1 MKNNVYKRN
10 LLVPFLKMVTDMVFI
25 ELAVLFSYYLRF
37 YSPLTE
43 IFPVTKGYP
52 PFKNY
57 FYFSL
62 FLVAVMVGFFAAAN
76 AYRSRYFST
85 FTQDVPAI
93 FKTCFLGILFAM
105 SGVFL
110 YREFSY
116 SRLVFVL
123 IFLNT
128 NIFLIIG
135 RFAFHRFK
143 RKFLTRGF
151 NVLRVCLVGSAENVA
166 RAYKRLIADKNYK
179 FDIAGYVADE
189 ETEGLLIPRIGAL
202 EDLPG
207 LVENEQDYDGMIIT
221 FNQDDHTKVLQVI
234 KAAEGKNLEL
244 FYIPDILD
252 LLTHKLQTLEV
263 SGIPLLQLKAF
274 VLSGWQGFL
283 KRTFDVGVSAISLVL
298 LSPFFLIIG
307 IIIKVTSPGP
317 VFYVQKRVSLDGQE
331 FNMLKFRSMRADAE
345 AKSGPVWA
353 QKDDPRTTA
362 IGKFLRR
369 ASLDELPQLIN
380 VLKGEMSLV
389 GPRPERQ
396 HFVEQFRKYIP
407 QYRERHR
414 VRCGMT
420 GWAQV
425 NGLRGQSPIEERT
438 RYDLYYIENWSLWFD
453 LKIILLTFMEVVRGE
468 NAY

>member
-1 MKNNVYKRN
+1 MKNNIYKRN
-10 LLVPFLKMVTDMVFI
+10 LLVPFLKMVADIVFI

-37 YSPLTE
+37 YSPLTNV
-43 IFPVTKGYP
+43 FPVTKGYP
-52 PFKNY
+52 PFENY
-57 FYFSL
+57 FFFSL
-62 FLVAVMVGFFAAAN
+62 FLVAVMVGFFAAMN
-76 AYRSRYFST
+76 SYRSRFFST
-85 FTQDVPAI
+85 FTQDVPVI
-93 FKTCFLGILFAM
+93 FKSCFLGILFAM
-105 SGVFL
+105 SGAFL

-128 NIFLIIG
+128 NIFLIAG

-143 RKFLTRGF
+143 RRFLTRGF
-151 NVLRVCLVGSAENVA
+151 NVLRVCLVGSADNIA
-166 RAYKRLIADKNYK
+166 RAYKRLSADKNYK
-179 FDIAGYVADE
+179 FEIKGYVADRE
-189 ETEGLLIPRIGAL
+189 LEAFEIPRIGNL
-202 EDLPG
+202 NDLPRI
-207 LVENEQDYDGMIIT
+207 VKDEQDYDGMIIT

-252 LLTHKLQTLEV
+252 LLTHRLQTLEV

-283 KRTFDVGVSAISLVL
+283 KRTFDVAVSAIGLIL
-298 LSPFFLIIG
+298 LSPFFLIFG
-307 IIIKVTSPGP
+307 IIIKATSRGP
-317 VFYVQKRVSLDGQE
+317 VFYLQKRVGLDGQE
-331 FNMLKFRSMRADAE
+331 FKMLKFRSMRADAE
-345 AKSGPVWA
+345 AESGPVWT
-353 QKDDPRTTA
+353 QKDDPRTTS

-369 ASLDELPQLIN
+369 TSLDELPQLIN

-396 HFVEQFRKYIP
+396 HFVEQFREYIP

-425 NGLRGQSPIEERT
+425 NGLRGQSPIIERT

-453 LKIILLTFMEVVRGE
+453 LKIILLTFVEVARGE

>member
-1 MKNNVYKRN
+1 MKNNIYKRN
-10 LLVPFLKMVTDMVFI
+10 LLIPFLKMVADLVFI

-62 FLVAVMVGFFAAAN
+62 FLVVVMVGLFAAAN
-76 AYRSRYFST
+76 AYRSRFFST

-105 SGVFL
+105 SGAFL

-123 IFLNT
+123 IFLST

-135 RFAFHRFK
+135 RFVFHRFK
-143 RKFLTRGF
+143 RRFLTKGF
-151 NVLRVCLVGSAENVA
+151 NVLRVCLVGTADNIA
-166 RAYKRLIADKNYK
+166 RAYTRLMADKNYK
-179 FDIAGYVADE
+179 FEIKGYVADE
-189 ETEGLLIPRIGAL
+189 AL
-202 EDLPG
+202 EKFEIPHIGTLKDLPAI
-207 LVENEQDYDGMIIT
+207 VENGQEYDGMIIT
-221 FNQDDHTKVLQVI
+221 FTQDEHTKVLQVI

-252 LLTHKLQTLEV
+252 LLTHRLQTLEV

-283 KRTFDVGVSAISLVL
+283 KRTFDMAVSAISLIV
-298 LSPFFLIIG
+298 LSPFFLLIG
-307 IIIKVTSPGP
+307 IIIKATSPGP
-317 VFYVQKRVSLDGQE
+317 VFYRQKRVGLDGQE
-331 FNMLKFRSMRADAE
+331 FSMIKFRSMRADAE
-345 AKSGPVWA
+345 AKSGPVWT

-362 IGKFLRR
+362 IGRLLRR
-369 ASLDELPQLIN
+369 TSLDELPQLIN

-396 HFVEQFRKYIP
+396 HFVEQFREYIP

-453 LKIILLTFMEVVRGE
+453 LKIILLTFMEVIRGE